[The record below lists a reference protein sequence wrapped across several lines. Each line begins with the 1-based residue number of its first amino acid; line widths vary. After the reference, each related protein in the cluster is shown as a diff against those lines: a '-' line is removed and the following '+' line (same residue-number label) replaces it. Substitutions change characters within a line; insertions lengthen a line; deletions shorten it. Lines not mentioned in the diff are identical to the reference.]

1 MHPALAD
8 AALAAVVA
16 IAASVVLAIVTP
28 VVTATVAMDCNG
40 RRSGNS
46 CGARN
51 RRPDHATP
59 TCTSWS

>member
-28 VVTATVAMDCNG
+28 VVTATMTVHSHCCG
-40 RRSGNS
+40 TRNS
-46 CGARN
+46 RGASDWC
-51 RRPDHATP
+51 PDHAAP